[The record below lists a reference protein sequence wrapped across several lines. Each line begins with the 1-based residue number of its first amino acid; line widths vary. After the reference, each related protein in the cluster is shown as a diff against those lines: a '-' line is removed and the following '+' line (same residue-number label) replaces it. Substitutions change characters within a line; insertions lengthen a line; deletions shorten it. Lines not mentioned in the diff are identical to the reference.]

1 MVRIIVANVG
11 EDVSSNDE
19 FSCFINGSP
28 KYIECSSIDDGIND
42 SNTLRKKVCETPTLV
57 PTPYSVDLMKLC
69 DLEDS
74 ITNFFVAIDRSR
86 SLSNEH
92 CALMNEFLLKLV
104 SLLSDEDEADSASI
118 IECGSDTSNVP
129 L

>member
-1 MVRIIVANVG
+1 M
-11 EDVSSNDE
+11 E
-19 FSCFINGSP
+19 
-28 KYIECSSIDDGIND
+28 
-42 SNTLRKKVCETPTLV
+42 
-57 PTPYSVDLMKLC
+57 LC

-74 ITNFFVAIDRSR
+74 ITNFFVTIDRSR

-104 SLLSDEDEADSASI
+104 SLLSDKDEADSASI
-118 IECGSDTSNVP
+118 IECGSGTSCVP